1 MIKGEWVLP
10 TLNFISEKIHKKRR
24 TPLKKQGIAKKVEE
38 LLRPTIEGL
47 GYSIWDVEY
56 AKIGSEWNLTVTIDR
71 PEGIWISDCET
82 VHRAIDPIL
91 DDADPIEDA
100 YRLNVSSK
108 GLEPEL
114 RTDAHILACIGEWV
128 EARLFAQKDGKKS
141 FVGYL
146 SAYEDGVVVITD
158 EDENELRLARQE
170 ISKLSVVYIDEEE

>member
-1 MIKGEWVLP
+1 MAKSAK
-10 TLNFISEKIHKKRR
+10 N
-24 TPLKKQGIAKKVEE
+24 IAGTVAQ
-38 LLRPTIEGL
+38 LLAPTIVDEM
-47 GYSIWDVEY
+47 GYILWDVEY
-56 AKIGSEWNLTVTIDR
+56 VKEGSEYYLRITIDSE
-71 PEGIWISDCET
+71 EGIYIEDCEK

-158 EDENELRLARQE
+158 EDENEVRLARQE